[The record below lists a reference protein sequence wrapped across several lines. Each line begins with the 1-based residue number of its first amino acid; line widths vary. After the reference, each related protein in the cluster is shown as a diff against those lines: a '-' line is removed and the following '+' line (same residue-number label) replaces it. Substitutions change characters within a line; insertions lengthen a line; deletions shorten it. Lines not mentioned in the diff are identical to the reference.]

1 MPSALLSYCFG
12 EISLG
17 VSQLILHQA
26 IAIVKDQVGI
36 DFDIPQSNLVG
47 LQLISVVT
55 NQIVMRGEN
64 RRIFA
69 RFRSNARGSVFLR
82 RSYAK
87 SSQFYLH
94 RTVLIDRMAWWDRDV
109 RVDMYNIRRRH

>member
-17 VSQLILHQA
+17 VSRAILHQA

-55 NQIVMRGEN
+55 NQIVMRWEN

-69 RFRSNARGSVFLR
+69 RFRSHFINFPTEPISFGPRLR
-82 RSYAK
+82 RPILSAK
-87 SSQFYLH
+87 
-94 RTVLIDRMAWWDRDV
+94 REARPP
-109 RVDMYNIRRRH
+109 